1 MHFKAWMNS
10 KIKRYSVVDFGLVKL
25 SVAAFI
31 LMIAKLWT
39 PLLSLDWYWY
49 AVIFVLAVIS
59 PLSKIFRK

>member
-1 MHFKAWMNS
+1 MHFKTWVNS
-10 KIKRYSVVDFGLVKL
+10 KIRKYSLVDFGLVKL
-25 SVAAFI
+25 SIAAFI
-31 LMIAKLWT
+31 LMIAKLWA

>member
-49 AVIFVLAVIS
+49 AIIFVLAVIS